1 MDEDILELF
10 QSIGLSEAKARDT
23 AKNAAVST
31 TLNSLI
37 MQVWAS
43 ELIVIKPKA
52 GSDRVHPQLFP
63 SGGHL

>member
-1 MDEDILELF
+1 VAATTTEFQRRDMDEDTLELF

-37 MQVWAS
+37 MQV
-43 ELIVIKPKA
+43 
-52 GSDRVHPQLFP
+52 
-63 SGGHL
+63 